1 MFKTLITT
9 SVLSAALLGSA
20 TVVAETYHFL
30 PVNPNNNNIG
40 SPTPVGSQLTV
51 DVTAFGTTGALFT
64 FTNPVGI
71 SSSIVDV
78 YFSDPAPT
86 IFTDYAIASQSSGV
100 DFTLDTASPANFP
113 EGGPSFVEVASA
125 DAAGS
130 GTNEIANGINAVGES
145 LAFSALFSTGS
156 SFSSLIAAINAGDFR
171 IALQTRDNPTGGNP
185 STDRW
190 LNDRPVSEVPLPG
203 AVWLF
208 GSGLMG
214 LVGYKRRNL
223 GR

>member
-9 SVLSAALLGSA
+9 SVLSIALFNSAA
-20 TVVAETYHFL
+20 VVAETYHFL
-30 PVNPNNNNIG
+30 PINPNNNNIG

-71 SSSIVDV
+71 SSSIVDI

-86 IFTDYAIASQSSGV
+86 VFTDYAITNQTSGV
-100 DFTLDTASPANFP
+100 DFTLDTLSPANFP

-130 GTNEIANGINAVGES
+130 GTNEIANGINALNES
-145 LAFSALFSTGS
+145 LTFTALFSTGNT
-156 SFSSLIAAINAGDFR
+156 FSSLIAAINAGDFR
-171 IALQTRDNPTGGNP
+171 IALQTRDNTTGGNQ

-190 LNDRPVSEVPLPG
+190 LNDTPVSEVPLPG
-203 AVWLF
+203 AIWLF

-223 GR
+223 R